1 MMQLLGP
8 LPSSRPAFLLAQ
20 KRSWGPDTRVYMH
33 HDRGGLGLVL
43 LLPSVHTAGLTV
55 GVLPAPLTFMDI
67 NQDDLGAP
75 WTCGLT
81 CSTPVGCS
89 CHPCAEKGSFV
100 STQDREG
107 WPPH

>member
-1 MMQLLGP
+1 MQLSGP
-8 LPSSRPAFLLAQ
+8 LPGSRLALLLAQ
-20 KRSWGPDTRVYMH
+20 KQSWGPETHVYVPR
-33 HDRGGLGLVL
+33 DGGGPGL
-43 LLPSVHTAGLTV
+43 LLLPPSVHTPGLTV

-67 NQDDLGAP
+67 NLDDLGAP

-100 STQDREG
+100 STQCREG
-107 WPPH
+107 WPPP